1 MFLSLWQLALLFS
14 ALSLLAVGGG
24 NGVIPDMQ
32 RASVDVHHWMNNS
45 EFLDLF
51 AISRASPGPGS
62 LIVVLIGQKA
72 AGLAGALVAGMAMYT
87 PSCVAVHLASRAWR
101 RFQAATW
108 RKQVEH
114 ALMPVA
120 VGLTYASGLALLRST
135 EHEWVAYGITAG
147 SAVILA
153 VSELHPLAVL
163 AAGAVITLVL
173 GS

>member
-1 MFLSLWQLALLFS
+1 MLVTLGQLALLFA

-32 RASVDVHHWMNNS
+32 RASVDVHHWMNNA

-72 AGLAGALVAGMAMYT
+72 AGLAGAFVAGLAMYT
-87 PSCVAVHLASRAWR
+87 PSCLAVHLASRAWR

-108 RKQVEH
+108 RRQVEH

-120 VGLTYASGLALLRST
+120 VGLTYASGIALLRST
-135 EHEWVAYGITAG
+135 EHGWLAYSVTAA
-147 SAVILA
+147 STVTLA
-153 VSELHPLAVL
+153 VTELHPLAVL
-163 AAGAVITLVL
+163 SAGAVIALL
-173 GS
+173 F

>member
-1 MFLSLWQLALLFS
+1 MLQTLWQLGILFA

-32 RASVDVHHWMNNS
+32 RASVDLHHWMSNP

-72 AGLAGALVAGMAMYT
+72 AGLAGAVVAGFAMYT
-87 PSCVAVHLASRAWR
+87 PSCLAVHLASRTWR
-101 RFQAATW
+101 RFEAARW
-108 RKQVEH
+108 RRQVEH
-114 ALMPVA
+114 GLMPVA

-135 EHEWVAYGITAG
+135 EHNWVAYAITG
-147 SAVILA
+147 VSAVVLSL
-153 VSELHPLAVL
+153 SEFHPLIVL
-163 AAGAVITLVL
+163 SVGALFALVF
-173 GS
+173 

>member
-1 MFLSLWQLALLFS
+1 MSVWSTLLQLGVLFAS
-14 ALSLLAVGGG
+14 LSLLAVGGG

-32 RASVDVHHWMNNS
+32 RASVDLHHWMNNT

-72 AGLAGALVAGMAMYT
+72 AGLAGALVAGVAMYT
-87 PSCVAVHLASRAWR
+87 PSCLAVHVVSRTWRRYQAAAWR
-101 RFQAATW
+101 GH
-108 RKQVEH
+108 VEH

-135 EHEWVAYGITAG
+135 EHDWVAYAV
-147 SAVILA
+147 SAVSAVLLA
-153 VSELHPLAVL
+153 VSEVHPLAVL
-163 AAGAVITLVL
+163 AAGAAVAVAF
-173 GS
+173 